1 MLRAAID
8 RCKVGGY
15 VVYSTCS
22 IAIEENEAVVDYIVS
37 KRYVKVIDTGLN
49 MENKIYKKFKD
60 KSFHDRIKHC
70 VRVFPHVH
78 NLDGFF
84 IAKLKKLKDG
94 EKKSEEEEKI
104 VKKKK
109 IKKKKKKDKK
119 TVNTKDNNN

>member
-1 MLRAAID
+1 M
-8 RCKVGGY
+8 GGY

-37 KRYVKVIDTGLN
+37 KRHVKVIDTGLN
-49 MENKIYKKFKD
+49 LENKIYKKFKD
-60 KSFHDRIKHC
+60 KAFHDRIKYC
-70 VRVFPHVH
+70 VRVFPHIH

-94 EKKSEEEEKI
+94 EKSSENEVQI

-109 IKKKKKKDKK
+109 IKKKKKNKNKE
-119 TVNTKDNNN
+119 

>member
-15 VVYSTCS
+15 IVYSTCS

-49 MENKIYKKFKD
+49 MENKIFKKFKD
-60 KSFHDRIKHC
+60 KSFHDRIKYC
-70 VRVFPHVH
+70 VWVFPHIH

-94 EKKSEEEEKI
+94 EKKSEEDEKI

-109 IKKKKKKDKK
+109 IKKKKKKGKK
-119 TVNTKDNNN
+119 